1 MKSHTATVLFALAT
15 MATAPE
21 TPVTSITHDRMPLG
35 QEFVIETTD
44 EIFRGHLLNRATG
57 ECQMTIARHG
67 AEFSPSRTVYLLGA
81 TAGPQEQQTLILM
94 HAVKIGLKM
103 ELGLDDL
110 DAKNR
115 IITGEVKAI
124 KFLR

>member
-1 MKSHTATVLFALAT
+1 MKCQTATVLFALAT
-15 MATAPE
+15 MAAAPGM
-21 TPVTSITHDRMPLG
+21 PVTSITHDRMPLG

-44 EIFRGHLLNRATG
+44 EIYRGQLLDRATG

-67 AEFSPSRTVYLLGA
+67 AAFSPSRTVYLLGA
-81 TAGPQEQQTLILM
+81 TAGPQDEQTLVLM
-94 HAVKIGLKM
+94 HEVKVGLKM

-110 DAKNR
+110 EAKNR
-115 IITGEVKAI
+115 VITGEVKAI